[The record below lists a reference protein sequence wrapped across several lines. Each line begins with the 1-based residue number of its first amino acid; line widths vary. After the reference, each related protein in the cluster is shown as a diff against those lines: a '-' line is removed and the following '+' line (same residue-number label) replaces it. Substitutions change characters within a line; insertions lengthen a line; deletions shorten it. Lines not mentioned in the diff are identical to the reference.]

1 MRKAN
6 RCACGHRSEVVLDD
20 DGYQVECPRCGK
32 ASGHYPCERYA
43 IMEWNR
49 PKTMTDMLG
58 EEGENHVV
66 IA

>member
-1 MRKAN
+1 
-6 RCACGHRSEVVLDD
+6 VVLDD

-32 ASGHYPCERYA
+32 TSGHYPCERYA